1 MPIVLTY
8 TELLKRKK
16 NTVLGNV
23 YFCLCLGTH
32 VLTC

>member
-23 YFCLCLGTH
+23 YFCLGTH

>member
-8 TELLKRKK
+8 TELLKRK